1 MDDIRL
7 KYFKPIMVGTPTG
20 NPLSRPSAGTE
31 SKTSFQDILQNQLNK
46 DSEVVFSKHAAKR
59 VAERNIHLTDDSLA
73 RLSAGMRMANEKN
86 LNDALILVD
95 KTAFVVNAPS
105 NTVITTK
112 DNEEMQGSIF
122 TNISGT
128 VII

>member
-1 MDDIRL
+1 MNDIRFQ
-7 KYFKPIMVGTPTG
+7 YMKPIMIGTPTS
-20 NPLSRPSAGTE
+20 NPLTQGVAKNQGGA
-31 SKTSFQDILQNQLNK
+31 SFQDVLQKQVDEKNG
-46 DSEVVFSKHAAKR
+46 VVFSKHAAKR
-59 VAERNIHLTDDSLA
+59 VAERNIQITDDSMA
-73 RLSAGMRMANEKN
+73 RLNIGMQMANAKN

-95 KTAFVVNAPS
+95 KTAFVVNVPS

-112 DNEEMQGSIF
+112 DHEEMDGAVF